1 VIMAYEERDSE
12 VEAHLVDLN
21 ERRDISITRVIAP
34 AEVPPHLVDRITPA
48 EALTSLLEQTAVTKD
63 AGMKQKLER

>member
-1 VIMAYEERDSE
+1 MAYEERGSE
-12 VEAHLVDLN
+12 IAARLLDLN

-48 EALTSLLEQTAVTKD
+48 EALTNLLEQTAVTND
-63 AGMKQKLER
+63 AGMQQKSSGR